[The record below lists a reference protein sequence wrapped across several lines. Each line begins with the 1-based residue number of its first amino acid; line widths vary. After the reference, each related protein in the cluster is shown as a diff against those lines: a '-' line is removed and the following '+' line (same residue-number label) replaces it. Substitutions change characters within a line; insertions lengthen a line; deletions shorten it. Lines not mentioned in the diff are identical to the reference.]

1 MDKINNM
8 DETNVQ
14 KLNNQLKRIEDKI
27 KAINKTATL
36 INEKLDELIKALH
49 DYDEDLSSEIE

>member
-8 DETNVQ
+8 DETNIQ

>member
-1 MDKINNM
+1 M
-8 DETNVQ
+8 DETNIQ

>member
-27 KAINKTATL
+27 KAINKTTTL

-49 DYDEDLSSEIE
+49 EYDGDLSDEIE